1 MKNSPEQLTETKD
14 KIIQAAEQLFSEKGF
29 DGTSVNE
36 IAEKAGVNKPL
47 IYYYFKSKDGL
58 LNFLIDTLLQQTKAI
73 AISELTQER
82 LQVIQNNQLQSD
94 ANLKLV
100 NMSENE
106 IDQFLTTSIRKSL
119 DFYWQ
124 KRNLL
129 RVIVME
135 SLKKGGQSQHLFSM
149 VDLIKDKEL
158 LSVLEE
164 NGTQVQLNKGIL
176 VQRFFIGLIPM
187 INFVIY
193 FDDWKKHYDMSDEE
207 LKTIFIENYK
217 KSLYP
222 K

>member
-1 MKNSPEQLTETKD
+1 MKNSSEQLETKN
-14 KIIQAAEQLFSEKGF
+14 KIIRAAEQLFSEKGF

-58 LNFLIDTLLQQTKAI
+58 LDFLIDTLLQQTKSI
-73 AISELTQER
+73 AISQLTQER
-82 LQVIQNNQLQSD
+82 LQVIQNNQIQTD
-94 ANLKLV
+94 GKLKLV

-106 IDQFLTTSIRKSL
+106 IDQFLTKSIRNTL

-124 KRNLL
+124 RRDLL

-135 SLKKGGQSQHLFSM
+135 SLKKGGRVQHLFGM
-149 VDLIKDKEL
+149 VDLAKDKEL
-158 LSVLEE
+158 LSVLDES
-164 NGTQVQLNKGIL
+164 GTKVQINKEVL
-176 VQRFFIGLIPM
+176 VERFFIGLIPM

-207 LKTIFIENYK
+207 LKAVFIGNYK
-217 KSLYP
+217 KSMYP
-222 K
+222 

>member
-1 MKNSPEQLTETKD
+1 MKNSSEQLETKN
-14 KIIQAAEQLFSEKGF
+14 KIIRAAEQLFSEKGF

-58 LNFLIDTLLQQTKAI
+58 LDFLIDTLLQQTKSI
-73 AISELTQER
+73 AISQLTQER
-82 LQVIQNNQLQSD
+82 LQVIQNNQIQTD
-94 ANLKLV
+94 GKLKLV

-106 IDQFLTTSIRKSL
+106 IDQFLTKSIRNTL

-124 KRNLL
+124 RRDLL

-135 SLKKGGQSQHLFSM
+135 SLKKGGRVQHLFGM
-149 VDLIKDKEL
+149 VDLAKDKEL
-158 LSVLEE
+158 LSVLDD
-164 NGTQVQLNKGIL
+164 NGTKVQINKEVL
-176 VQRFFIGLIPM
+176 VERFFIGLIPM

-207 LKTIFIENYK
+207 LKAVFIGNYK
-217 KSLYP
+217 KSMYP
-222 K
+222 

>member
-1 MKNSPEQLTETKD
+1 MKNSSEQLETKN
-14 KIIQAAEQLFSEKGF
+14 KIIRAAEQLFSEKGF

-58 LNFLIDTLLQQTKAI
+58 LDFLIDTLLQQTKSI
-73 AISELTQER
+73 AISQLTQER
-82 LQVIQNNQLQSD
+82 LQVIQNNQIQTD
-94 ANLKLV
+94 GKLKLV

-106 IDQFLTTSIRKSL
+106 IDQFLTTSIRNTL

-124 KRNLL
+124 RRDLL

-135 SLKKGGQSQHLFSM
+135 SLKKGGRVQHLFGM
-149 VDLIKDKEL
+149 VDLAKDKEL
-158 LSVLEE
+158 LSVLDES
-164 NGTQVQLNKGIL
+164 GTKVQINKEVL
-176 VQRFFIGLIPM
+176 VERFFIGLIPM

-207 LKTIFIENYK
+207 LKAVFIGNYK
-217 KSLYP
+217 KSMYP
-222 K
+222 

>member
-1 MKNSPEQLTETKD
+1 MNNTSDQLIETKD
-14 KIIQAAEQLFSEKGF
+14 KIIRAAEQLFSEKGF

-58 LNFLIDTLLQQTKAI
+58 LDFLIDTLLQQTKNI

-82 LQVIQNNQLQSD
+82 LQVIQNNQIQTD
-94 ANLKLV
+94 GKLKLV

-106 IDQFLTTSIRKSL
+106 IDQFLKTSIKKSL

-124 KRNLL
+124 RRDLL

-149 VDLIKDKEL
+149 VDLVKDKEL

-164 NGTQVQLNKGIL
+164 NGTRVQLNKEIL
-176 VQRFFIGLIPM
+176 VQRFFIGLIPI

-193 FDDWKKHYDMSDEE
+193 FDDWKKHYNMSDEE
-207 LKTIFIENYK
+207 LKTAFIESYK
-217 KSLYP
+217 KSMWP
-222 K
+222 